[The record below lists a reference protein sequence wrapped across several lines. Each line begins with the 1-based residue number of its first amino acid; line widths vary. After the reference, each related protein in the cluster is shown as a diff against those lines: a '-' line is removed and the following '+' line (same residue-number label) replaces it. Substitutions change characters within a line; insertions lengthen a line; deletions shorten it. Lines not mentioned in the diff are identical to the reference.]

1 MSTNDEVNPTSRT
14 RLRRKQDRGRYDTD
28 TVYEILDEAI
38 VDTLVLQL
46 GALVGGAASVLVHR
60 GSELLVAPTA
70 SPSCKGSRALAECS
84 RPIMWS
90 SPRVLRCSQPP

>member
-46 GALVGGAASVLVHR
+46 GALARGAASVLVHR
-60 GSELLVAPTA
+60 GSELLVARLYLQA
-70 SPSCKGSRALAECS
+70 AKDRELWLSVQGRL
-84 RPIMWS
+84 WS